1 MIQIYVL
8 IFLLIVSLFMNIYMF
23 LRFKNRKSKGN
34 SEQTIEL
41 QDFLS
46 DLLTQGVGMVSVS
59 RVDPSNI
66 FYHNVKGR

>member
-8 IFLLIVSLFMNIYMF
+8 ILLLIVSLFMNIYMF

-59 RVDPSNI
+59 RVDPANI